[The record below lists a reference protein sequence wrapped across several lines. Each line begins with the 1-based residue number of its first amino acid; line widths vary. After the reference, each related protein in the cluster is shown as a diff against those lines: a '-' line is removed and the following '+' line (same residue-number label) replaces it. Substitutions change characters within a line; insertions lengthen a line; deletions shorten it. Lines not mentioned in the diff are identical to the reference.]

1 MRTSNLLPYLLLALL
16 APSCGQDSHSSPPEK
31 EEGAIIGI
39 SPEINNEEPRA
50 SEHPL
55 LLILGSTF
63 SVARGLPPEQGY
75 AALLEQRLSAGHGP
89 LRALNASVADETAAG
104 ASERLPHLLAHP
116 LQQVILE
123 LGQVDEARHTAPKAF
138 ARDVNKLLRNIRSQ
152 HADLPVLIL
161 ASTRTMSYYEALAA
175 AAETVGG
182 VHLSPLLI
190 EGADV
195 IRSDDAGL
203 HRRLAEELWPLVE
216 TE

>member
-138 ARDVNKLLRNIRSQ
+138 ARDVNKLLRHIRTQ

-161 ASTRTMSYYEALAA
+161 ASTPTTSYYEGLTAA
-175 AAETVGG
+175 AAATGG
-182 VHLSPLLI
+182 VLLSSLLI
-190 EGADV
+190 EGTDV